1 MSTSKNIYK
10 KYSATNKT
18 LLSANIY
25 MIRPRV
31 CIQKKVKTLQCFPH
45 RRLKAKGTNNK
56 TKQKKSHVS
65 LKELILCIMLIL
77 TNAYILN

>member
-45 RRLKAKGTNNK
+45 IRLKAKGTNNK
-56 TKQKKSHVS
+56 TNKKNHMS
-65 LKELILCIMLIL
+65 L
-77 TNAYILN
+77 

>member
-31 CIQKKVKTLQCFPH
+31 CIQKRLRLYNAFPTEGS
-45 RRLKAKGTNNK
+45 KPKGQTIK
-56 TKQKKSHVS
+56 QTKKNHMS
-65 LKELILCIMLIL
+65 L
-77 TNAYILN
+77 

>member
-31 CIQKKVKTLQCFPH
+31 CIQKRLRLYNAFPTEGS
-45 RRLKAKGTNNK
+45 KPKGQTIKQNK
-56 TKQKKSHVS
+56 KKSHVS